1 MENSIL
7 NIFKTFLIL
16 ISVFSE
22 YFSAFFLIALIIS
35 LYDKLKNK
43 NSPSFLGVSPLKY
56 CLLFSFF
63 IFGVFNFY
71 MFHFSSSTTQI
82 GSIYEA
88 DYFEETYYVYF
99 YYDNKTTKCYKIPAQ
114 IFANEES
121 KYYSILNVQ
130 WPNGNVIY
138 FPDDSYVLPN
148 VKSHIEYID
157 SNGDD
162 AECFIELTTEKY
174 KK

>member
-1 MENSIL
+1 MENIVFT
-7 NIFKTFLIL
+7 IFRL
-16 ISVFSE
+16 
-22 YFSAFFLIALIIS
+22 AFKLVTIIAIFFFVAVIVELVS
-35 LYDKLKNK
+35 NLYDKLR
-43 NSPSFLGVSPLKY
+43 KY
-56 CLLFSFF
+56 EHHSLLEGSTLSKFATCFFFFFGAFSF
-63 IFGVFNFY
+63 Y
-71 MFHFSSSTTQI
+71 MTFLSSSTTQI

-88 DYFEETYYVYF
+88 DCYEETYYVYF
-99 YYDNKTTKCYKIPAQ
+99 YYDNKTTKCYKIPAL
-114 IFANEES
+114 IFANSES

-148 VKSHIEYID
+148 RKSQVDYLD
-157 SNGDD
+157 SNGDE